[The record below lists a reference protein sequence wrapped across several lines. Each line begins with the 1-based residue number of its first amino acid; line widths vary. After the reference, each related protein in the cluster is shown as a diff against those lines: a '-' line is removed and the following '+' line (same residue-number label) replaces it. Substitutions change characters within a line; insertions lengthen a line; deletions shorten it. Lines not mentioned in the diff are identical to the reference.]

1 MRSKPQ
7 IDSAVEL
14 FKFVLGFAGGKD
26 GKHLIA
32 TDEFVRSH
40 GHPSRVFLANK
51 FPSNSFLLLILIIFA
66 SFLIVLA
73 GLSPLACCLLGLS
86 RKRFVFE

>member
-7 IDSAVEL
+7 IDSAMEL

-40 GHPSRVFLANK
+40 GHPSRMFLANK
-51 FPSNSFLLLILIIFA
+51 FANSLLLVIYIYKIYVRKFA
-66 SFLIVLA
+66 
-73 GLSPLACCLLGLS
+73 
-86 RKRFVFE
+86 

>member
-7 IDSAVEL
+7 IDSAMEL

-26 GKHLIA
+26 GKHLIG

-51 FPSNSFLLLILIIFA
+51 IASHSLLLLLCRYIIY
-66 SFLIVLA
+66 IYIYIYV
-73 GLSPLACCLLGLS
+73 GKVC
-86 RKRFVFE
+86 